1 MYFCQIFNIA
11 THFVQV
17 SIYATTFSDFYH
29 SACNGPCFTSQI
41 SRVDNCRIAQTA
53 HFCCFDD
60 TLLCMYE
67 PSNSLSFDLLD
78 MKYRQIN
85 KPTYYWRLRI
95 LWSNKIPFQMINN
108 SLTLNSFVISK
119 CQDCMYW
126 IFSAPGGDFQS
137 VLDNDMVPFE
147 EDVQGFLR
155 QILEALDFIHERN
168 IAHLDIKVIGH

>member
-1 MYFCQIFNIA
+1 M
-11 THFVQV
+11 
-17 SIYATTFSDFYH
+17 
-29 SACNGPCFTSQI
+29 
-41 SRVDNCRIAQTA
+41 
-53 HFCCFDD
+53 
-60 TLLCMYE
+60 
-67 PSNSLSFDLLD
+67 
-78 MKYRQIN
+78 
-85 KPTYYWRLRI
+85 
-95 LWSNKIPFQMINN
+95 WSNKIPFQMINN